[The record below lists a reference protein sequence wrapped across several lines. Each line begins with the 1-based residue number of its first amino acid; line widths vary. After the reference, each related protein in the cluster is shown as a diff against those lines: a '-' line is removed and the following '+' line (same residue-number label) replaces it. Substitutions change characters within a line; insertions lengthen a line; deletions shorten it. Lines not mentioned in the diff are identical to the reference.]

1 MEYKKEDLIMKNDDN
16 ICFGF
21 KNTTDERK
29 RMKNRT
35 KGMTNHIYIVNG
47 TRNGQ
52 FFVATCVGYNI
63 DSVVNLFDESEFFIH
78 SIIRGSQTNKEYP
91 CSLRSMTLL

>member
-1 MEYKKEDLIMKNDDN
+1 MEYKKEDLFLKNDDN
-16 ICFGF
+16 MCISF
-21 KNTTDERK
+21 NNETDERK
-29 RMKNRT
+29 ST

-63 DSVVNLFDESEFFIH
+63 GSVVNLFDESEFFIH